1 MISSEDY
8 IWLISLLAYSDYYKE
23 QDIEWFDAYINN
35 PIKSNQY
42 ILERNEAEFFCTY
55 AKPTS
60 VQVDDYL
67 KDGYVNPAVFENKG
81 YSLWVIDFIATP
93 HKDNVMRSLR
103 IIKDVLLSEGYKQCF
118 WLRNKKDKLGWHTVK
133 GINDGQR

>member
-1 MISSEDY
+1 M
-8 IWLISLLAYSDYYKE
+8 
-23 QDIEWFDAYINN
+23 
-35 PIKSNQY
+35 
-42 ILERNEAEFFCTY
+42 
-55 AKPTS
+55 
-60 VQVDDYL
+60 QVDDYL